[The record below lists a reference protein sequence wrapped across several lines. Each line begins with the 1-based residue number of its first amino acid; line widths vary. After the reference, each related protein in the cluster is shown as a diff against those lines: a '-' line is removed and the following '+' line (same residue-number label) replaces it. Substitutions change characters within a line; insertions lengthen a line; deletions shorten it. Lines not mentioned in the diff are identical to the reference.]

1 MQDLIYWVV
10 TGFCVWINYRR
21 AKIKS
26 ARILTGILLAL
37 FLNFIGVGIFYLT
50 TRTRKPPKPPVNS
63 MTSN

>member
-1 MQDLIYWVV
+1 MQDLPYLALAGV
-10 TGFCVWINYRR
+10 CVWINFRR

-26 ARILTGILLAL
+26 ARILPGILLAL

>member
-1 MQDLIYWVV
+1 MQDLPYLVLMGI
-10 TGFCVWINYRR
+10 CVWLNYRR
-21 AKIKS
+21 AKLKNG
-26 ARILTGILLAL
+26 RVILGIVLAV

>member
-21 AKIKS
+21 AKFKN
-26 ARILTGILLAL
+26 ARVVTGVLLAV
-37 FLNFIGVGIFYLT
+37 FLNFIGVGIFFFK
-50 TRTRKPPKPPVNS
+50 TRTRKPPVNS